1 MYNIIIIIEN
11 IYNMHNRE
19 IIHDIMKSL
28 KFEKFSSFQ
37 ILKLFAIW
45 FEIVKMVKFKVLFLK
60 LIIFFKN
67 NLQKYCN
74 KYEFIFISLIFHLFE
89 FLFKVLIHLNHLN
102 KFQ

>member
-37 ILKLFAIW
+37 ILKLFAI
-45 FEIVKMVKFKVLFLK
+45 
-60 LIIFFKN
+60 
-67 NLQKYCN
+67 
-74 KYEFIFISLIFHLFE
+74 
-89 FLFKVLIHLNHLN
+89 
-102 KFQ
+102 